1 MTTGSRVDKAV
12 IRPEIRRLWKT
23 DKSQI
28 LRHFRRLD
36 PATRRLRFGVSVS
49 RQFLQGYVEDILSI
63 DSIVYGAFVDG
74 SLRGVGELRVLLGRW
89 PPRAE
94 VALSV
99 EAAFQEEGIGDALFA
114 RLVAS
119 AQNRGVRTLY
129 MMCLRENI
137 RMQHLAR
144 KHEAY
149 LKYEIGEVEA
159 TLDPPWPTPLSVVEE
174 MVGGT
179 SSYLR
184 AVFRFKDQ

>member
-1 MTTGSRVDKAV
+1 M
-12 IRPEIRRLWKT
+12 
-23 DKSQI
+23 
-28 LRHFRRLD
+28 
-36 PATRRLRFGVSVS
+36 S